1 MFSAKPL
8 GLDCSINLLK
18 GQIMKKFFSIFLFT
32 TLLIYANN
40 YDKGKELFKSKCS
53 SCHKTFVNAKKIKE
67 NFFKQNNKLLNLK
80 APTVNMMTWA
90 INVGPNKIGEDDDIE
105 FKIEEV
111 SDFLTEYLYNPK
123 LENSI
128 CDKDVIKYFKVKES
142 MKGKVS
148 KEELSLIAEYLV
160 KFKPKK

>member
-1 MFSAKPL
+1 
-8 GLDCSINLLK
+8 
-18 GQIMKKFFSIFLFT
+18 MKKFFSIFLFT

-40 YDKGKELFKSKCS
+40 YDKGKELFKSKCN
-53 SCHKTFVNAKKIKE
+53 SCHKIFEDPKKIKE

-80 APTVNMMTWA
+80 APTVNMIAWA

-111 SDFLTEYLYNPK
+111 SDFLIEYLYSPN

-148 KEELSLIAEYLV
+148 KDELALIAEYLV